1 MAVKILFGR
10 KFLKNFRKRIAPNRK
25 LSRRYD
31 ERVKIFLTDPRS
43 PVLKDHPLAGDKRDY
58 RAFWITGDVR
68 VIYYPVSESEILFI
82 DIGSHNQVY

>member
-1 MAVKILFGR
+1 MAVKILFAR

-31 ERVKIFLTDPRS
+31 ERVKIFLTDSRS
-43 PVLKDHPLAGDKRDY
+43 PVLKDHPLAGDKRDF

-68 VIYYPVSESEILFI
+68 VIYYLMDQNAVLFI
-82 DIGSHNQVY
+82 DVGSHNQVY